1 MQSQTP
7 RFDHETI
14 DASPPTSRLG
24 ICLTSDLTGNGK
36 PDVIVGGAG
45 PETKLFVAGGRTRL
59 PSVAGLRQAT
69 GLANPT
75 LFWYENPGWDRHA
88 ISSIPHLD
96 VGGAL
101 GDIDGDGRIDVLAG
115 QGIHYHDVY
124 WFEQPPDPRSTWT
137 PHLVTDSFEK
147 YHDLAVGDVD
157 DDGEPEVVGLSQ
169 RSGVVF
175 YYDIPA
181 DPTVEPWPEENCHV
195 VDGDSDAEGVWI
207 GDVDGDGRTELV
219 VGTDVYHRDGGE
231 EGWRREPVTTGW
243 DDVRVAV
250 GDVDGDGEPEIVLAE
265 GDSPTYGTHP
275 GRLAWFDRRNDGW
288 EPTILASE
296 LFCPHSLQLA
306 DFTADGR
313 LDIYVAEMSLGE
325 NDTPRHYLFRN
336 QGRGRFDQTV
346 VSEGIETHEAKAVDL
361 TETGTPDIVG
371 KSYTPDHH
379 VDVWYNKSGSTGSRV
394 NGDRGVRRFDQ

>member
-7 RFDHETI
+7 RFHHETI
-14 DASPPTSRLG
+14 DPSPPTTRLG
-24 ICLTSDLTGNGK
+24 ICLTSDLTGNGN

-59 PSVAGLRQAT
+59 PSAAGIRQAT
-69 GLANPT
+69 GLAGPT
-75 LFWYENPGWDRHA
+75 LFWYENPGWERHA

-96 VGGAL
+96 IGCAL
-101 GDIDGDGRIDVLAG
+101 GDIDDDGRVDVLAG
-115 QGIHYHDVY
+115 QGIHYNRVF
-124 WFEQPPDPRSTWT
+124 WFEQPTDPRSSWT
-137 PHLVTDSFEK
+137 SRLVTDRFEK

-157 DDGEPEVVGLSQ
+157 DDGDPEVIGLSQ

-175 YYDIPA
+175 YYDVPA
-181 DPTVEPWPEENCHV
+181 DPTVEPWPEENCHI

-219 VGTDVYHRDGGE
+219 VGTDVYHRVDGDE
-231 EGWRREPVTTGW
+231 WRREPVTTGW

-250 GDVDGDGEPEIVLAE
+250 GDVDGDDELEIVLAE

-275 GRLAWFDRRNDGW
+275 GRLAWFDRHSDGW
-288 EPTILASE
+288 EPTVLASD

-306 DFTADGR
+306 DFDGDGL
-313 LDIYVAEMSLGE
+313 LDIYVAEMGLGE
-325 NDTPRHYLFRN
+325 NKTPRHYLFRN
-336 QGRGRFDQTV
+336 QGGGRFDQTV
-346 VSEGIETHEAKAVDL
+346 VAEGVETHEAKAVDL
-361 TETGTPDIVG
+361 TGSGTPDIVG

-379 VDVWYNKSGSTGSRV
+379 VDVWYNELEGTATRGRGNQSDSRLD
-394 NGDRGVRRFDQ
+394 G